1 MYALLLAIIYLA
13 FISLGL
19 PDSLIGAGW
28 PAMHQDLG
36 VPVSYAGIVTMIIA
50 IGTIVSSLLSE
61 RLTKRLGTGV
71 VTAVSVGM
79 TAAAL
84 LGFSFSTE
92 FWMLLLWAV
101 PYGVGAGAVDAALN
115 NYVALHY
122 SSRHMSWLH
131 GFWGV
136 GASISPFI
144 MGFALAQDRGWST
157 GYLIVGVLQVAM
169 TAILVVGLPLWK
181 KAAAAKGSRP
191 ADHPGPAD
199 DPAPAADSA
208 PADHPELAEHSEPAA
223 VETAAPTSALDDAP
237 ETAAPALSIKEA
249 LNIPG
254 VPLMLAGFLA
264 YCAVEATAILWGAT
278 YLVSER
284 SFTAAVAATYASL
297 YLIGITSGRF
307 LSGIIADRVGDRGMI
322 KGGALLML
330 VGIALIALPGAG
342 GLFTLI
348 GLVVAGLGSA
358 PVYPSIIHSTPANFG
373 KQNSHG
379 IIGIQMASAYV
390 GSTIAPPVFGF
401 VSSVTGMWLLP
412 LYLAVFAVMLLFMT
426 EKLNRL
432 VDERR
437 RLQDQAATGGKR

>member
-28 PAMHQDLG
+28 PAMHLDLG
-36 VPVSYAGIVTMIIA
+36 VPVSYAGFVTMIIA
-50 IGTIVSSLLSE
+50 IGTIVSSLQSE
-61 RLTKRLGTGV
+61 RLTKRFGTGI

-84 LGFSFSTE
+84 LGFSFSNE

-101 PYGVGAGAVDAALN
+101 PYGLGAGAVDAALN

-144 MGFALAQDRGWST
+144 MGFALSHDRGWSN

-169 TAILVVGLPLWK
+169 TAILIIGLPLWK
-181 KAAAAKGSRP
+181 K
-191 ADHPGPAD
+191 
-199 DPAPAADSA
+199 
-208 PADHPELAEHSEPAA
+208 
-223 VETAAPTSALDDAP
+223 TAALSGNDTSEDEKPDSSM
-237 ETAAPALSIKEA
+237 PALSIREA
-249 LNIPG
+249 MRIPG
-254 VPLMLAGFLA
+254 VPLMLTGFLA
-264 YCAVEATAILWGAT
+264 YCAAEATTVLWGAT

-284 SFTAAVAATYASL
+284 GLTAAAAATYASL

-307 LSGIIADRVGDRGMI
+307 LSGVIADRVGDRGMI

-330 VGIALIALPGAG
+330 VGIALIAIPGSG
-342 GLFTLI
+342 GVFTLV

-358 PVYPSIIHSTPANFG
+358 PVYPSIIHSTPDNFG
-373 KQNSHG
+373 KRNSHG

-390 GSTIAPPVFGF
+390 GTTIAPPLFGF
-401 VSSVTGMWLLP
+401 ISAVTGMWLLP
-412 LYLAVFAVMLLFMT
+412 LYLAAFTGLLLLMT
-426 EKLNRL
+426 GKLNKL
-432 VDERR
+432 VDARR
-437 RLQDQAATGGKR
+437 AQAN